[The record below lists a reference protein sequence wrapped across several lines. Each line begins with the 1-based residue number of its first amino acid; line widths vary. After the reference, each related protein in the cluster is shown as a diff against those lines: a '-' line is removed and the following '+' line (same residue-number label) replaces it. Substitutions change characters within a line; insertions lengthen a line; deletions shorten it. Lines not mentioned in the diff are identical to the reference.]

1 MNIEKFISKRLD
13 KKNSKKKYSK
23 SISDL
28 CVIAIASSLTIII
41 ISICTGM
48 GLEESIKKNFIDLN
62 GNIIIENYSNS
73 NSVHNIGEKGI
84 YLNDS
89 TLSKIKNIPEV
100 KFINKVISTFSVI
113 SNNILF
119 GGGSSKIFNN
129 FCSAAICKR
138 SAFKITPAFQPP

>member
-41 ISICTGM
+41 ISICTGR

-73 NSVHNIGEKGI
+73 NNEHNIGEKGI

-89 TLSKIKNIPEV
+89 TLNKIKNIPEV
-100 KFINKVISTFSVI
+100 KCINKVISTFSVI
-113 SNNILF
+113 SNNGILW
-119 GGGSSKIFNN
+119 G
-129 FCSAAICKR
+129 
-138 SAFKITPAFQPP
+138 

>member
-28 CVIAIASSLTIII
+28 CVIAVASSLAIII
-41 ISICTGM
+41 ISICTGK

-73 NSVHNIGEKGI
+73 NNEHNIGEKAVNYTI
-84 YLNDS
+84 LYTS
-89 TLSKIKNIPEV
+89 LSV
-100 KFINKVISTFSVI
+100 YFSSAVFLINVHCYRKLEMGRDCGDV
-113 SNNILF
+113 
-119 GGGSSKIFNN
+119 
-129 FCSAAICKR
+129 R
-138 SAFKITPAFQPP
+138 H